1 MWMGSINPPVWHG
14 KELQPVEL
22 FKLLSGMGCE
32 GIDIFAR
39 SAEQHG
45 VDTLKAALDE
55 SGLACSCYYI
65 SADLVG
71 EDPEKVEAA
80 DDAFPRGI
88 EQAQALGAPVC
99 FTHGSQHAHA
109 GGDNLTRYIDRLGEK
124 LALFEDTGMTL
135 VIENAGTLMHS
146 AAQMMQVLD
155 ALADEGLR
163 VCPDTG
169 NFTLWRQDEVEAV
182 ERLRPWSVHF
192 HIKDYGDLWEEEGRL
207 RGKEFV
213 LGEGITPVETII
225 GMLKEADWE
234 GALAWEPGPQDEA
247 GVEQSVQRLLE
258 YMG

>member
-1 MWMGSINPPVWHG
+1 MAMKPGIMWMGSINPPVWHG

-124 LALFEDTGMTL
+124 LALFEGTDMTL
-135 VIENAGTLMHS
+135 VIENAGTLVHS
-146 AAQMMQVLD
+146 ADHMMSLMDV
-155 ALADEGLR
+155 LADEGLR
-163 VCPDTG
+163 QPAVAG
-169 NFTLWRQDEVEAV
+169 RGGLGQRQQAAIVHDEDEPVGDQEGPQAEAV
-182 ERLRPWSVHF
+182 GAALRP
-192 HIKDYGDLWEEEGRL
+192 
-207 RGKEFV
+207 
-213 LGEGITPVETII
+213 GEV
-225 GMLKEADWE
+225 A
-234 GALAWEPGPQDEA
+234 
-247 GVEQSVQRLLE
+247 V
-258 YMG
+258 